1 MPYTLKNDVSSAPL
15 NCNVGY
21 NNSWIHVDN
30 NAGRELFAQASYITN
45 LSDINISLS
54 ASDLDIGSVHI
65 LDSDTGLKADVVPV
79 GIGIGALRVISQDLE
94 SSEDDVTIGD
104 RLGNFASVY
113 APLSAL
119 KVYNTNPISSVDI
132 TNIVTVKASNTFPI
146 SGSVTILNPIT
157 SVNVLNF
164 PTQLTAISITNQ
176 LTGITVLNPVT
187 SVNVLNFPTQLSSVS
202 ITNQLTGITVLNPV
216 TSVNVLNFP
225 TQLSSVSILNPVT
238 SVNVLNFP
246 TQLSSVSI
254 TNQLT
259 GITVLNPVTQVTTL
273 PQPTQLDAFGRL
285 RVSSPM
291 TLFDS
296 SHRYRDN
303 NLWSTLSANGGSVS
317 FNASQGLMELN
328 VTNTAGASA
337 IRETTKV
344 FSYQPGKSLLVMN
357 TFVMASSATNLRQR
371 VGYFGDQNGI
381 YFQLD
386 DGNISIVKRS
396 IVTGSIVDSVISR
409 SNWNGDKLDGTGS
422 SGLVLDITK
431 AQIIWTDIEWLGVGT
446 VRVGFCINGQF
457 IVCHSFHHANI
468 IDSTYITTA
477 SLPLRYE
484 IINKAATTGGSK
496 TLKQICST
504 VISEG
509 GYELRGLQQAVSIP
523 ITAPR
528 TFAVAGTFYPIISIR
543 LKTTP
548 DRLDAIIILTALS
561 ILGQGNGINYN
572 WQVKAS
578 GITTGG
584 SWVDAGVDSA
594 VQYNITGTSY
604 AGGRILASG
613 FLNSSN
619 QGSPNLDILKEALFK
634 FQLERN
640 NLTKTPFEL
649 TLVAATDTTNGS
661 GMFAS
666 MDWEEVSR

>member
-1 MPYTLKNDVSSAPL
+1 MTNYITSYQTAENGKFLQLGENTKFPPVSVVRLSYPDTSNAFPQNSAAPILSSVDVYSKYAVL
-15 NCNVGY
+15 T
-21 NNSWIHVDN
+21 
-30 NAGRELFAQASYITN
+30 YITN
-45 LSDINISLS
+45 PEDIKISLS
-54 ASDLDIGSVHI
+54 ANNITVNNQ
-65 LDSDTGLKADVVPV
+65 
-79 GIGIGALRVISQDLE
+79 RVETLLNTISSQLFTIQGYTDDLE
-94 SSEDDVTIGD
+94 SNTFDTASACDDTYRELLKSNSYFRTLSTTDFTIH
-104 RLGNFASVY
+104 ASRTIPV
-113 APLSAL
+113 SG
-119 KVYNTNPISSVDI
+119 
-132 TNIVTVKASNTFPI
+132 NIVATVDATKGFPI
-146 SGSVTILNPIT
+146 TFAAST
-157 SVNVLNF
+157 NF
-164 PTQLTAISITNQ
+164 
-176 LTGITVLNPVT
+176 
-187 SVNVLNFPTQLSSVS
+187 
-202 ITNQLTGITVLNPV
+202 
-216 TSVNVLNFP
+216 
-225 TQLSSVSILNPVT
+225 
-238 SVNVLNFP
+238 
-246 TQLSSVSI
+246 
-254 TNQLT
+254 
-259 GITVLNPVTQVTTL
+259 
-273 PQPTQLDAFGRL
+273 DAFGRL
-285 RVSSPM
+285 RTSSPM

-317 FNASQGLMELN
+317 FNPSQGLMELN

-386 DGNISIVKRS
+386 DGNISMVERS
-396 IVTGSIVDSVISR
+396 LVTGSVTESVVSR

-422 SGLVLDITK
+422 SGIVLDITK
-431 AQIIWTDIEWLGVGT
+431 AQILWMDFEWLGVGT
-446 VRVGFCINGQF
+446 VRVGFCVNGQF

-484 IINKAATTGGSK
+484 IINKAATSGSK
-496 TLKQICST
+496 TLKQVCST

-548 DRLDAIIILTALS
+548 DRLDAIVILTALS
-561 ILGQGNGINYN
+561 LLGRGNGIDYN
-572 WQVKAS
+572 WQVRAS
-578 GITTGG
+578 GVTTGG
-584 SWVDAGVDSA
+584 SWVDSGVDSA

-613 FLNSSN
+613 FLNASN